1 MDKRFHIDTCSYKLE
16 NNRVCSGVPNVVLFS
31 IQETQ
36 IKKIASF
43 CFLISTLKDVLSEST
58 ENVF

>member
-36 IKKIASF
+36 IKKSP
-43 CFLISTLKDVLSEST
+43 
-58 ENVF
+58 VFVS